1 MPQVID
7 GDEAVI
13 TALADE
19 SDLPS
24 IRRPPRTGIVAAQTG
39 ELMSWNGSAHR
50 SDPELPVGG
59 PHRELAVG
67 RELHIFALFLRAAH
81 RPATGEGRRPPRPP
95 TLPAFVARLRGRIRH
110 APTLIR
116 LTAANVNERAAIRCD
131 AQAGDGQPFITRIPS
146 YLPGGE
152 VRASATQR
160 LRTPLASNT
169 QATRPL
175 CDAATRFEGKGELI
189 TCSRVNV
196 EAAAARTDK
205 RHRMIAK
212 RNETFPDRGKMHARD
227 IRTRVVCIGEE
238 PTPLIRELP
247 GVSLAEVGASVL
259 ARAGARAGA
268 PLRPS
273 HETLRTLYNARS
285 NKVPIPMTAF
295 PTEKMHACWRPVA
308 PAGSFLSLVAGDN
321 S

>member
-81 RPATGEGRRPPRPP
+81 LAQQPGRAGVHLDRPHFLLSWPDSA
-95 TLPAFVARLRGRIRH
+95 GRIRH

-152 VRASATQR
+152 VRRVGDPKVADSPGIEYPGNPATVR
-160 LRTPLASNT
+160 R
-169 QATRPL
+169 
-175 CDAATRFEGKGELI
+175 
-189 TCSRVNV
+189 
-196 EAAAARTDK
+196 
-205 RHRMIAK
+205 
-212 RNETFPDRGKMHARD
+212 RNQ
-227 IRTRVVCIGEE
+227 V
-238 PTPLIRELP
+238 
-247 GVSLAEVGASVL
+247 
-259 ARAGARAGA
+259 
-268 PLRPS
+268 
-273 HETLRTLYNARS
+273 
-285 NKVPIPMTAF
+285 
-295 PTEKMHACWRPVA
+295 
-308 PAGSFLSLVAGDN
+308 
-321 S
+321 